1 MATTLVG
8 ALAESLVSLGEY
20 LHTDYE
26 PDAEYVDGV
35 IEERNV
41 GEYDHSRWQDALLA
55 WFRAKG
61 REWNVRALAE
71 LRVRVSATRYRVPDV
86 VVFRRDQ
93 PIEQILT
100 RTPIAVFEVLS
111 PDDRMSRILVKLADY
126 ERMGIRTILVIDP
139 KTRSFYQYAKGNL
152 DLCPS
157 TLVALAGSDAV
168 VDWTEVTE
176 LFND

>member
-1 MATTLVG
+1 MAATLVR
-8 ALAESLVSLGEY
+8 LPPLVSLGEY
-20 LHTDYE
+20 LHTSYE

-41 GEYDHSRWQDALLA
+41 GEYDHAKWQHALEL
-55 WFRAKG
+55 WFHQHG
-61 REWNVRALAE
+61 REWNLRALAE
-71 LRVRVSATRYRVPDV
+71 LRVQVSPTRYRVPDV
-86 VVFRRDQ
+86 VVFRRDY

-100 RTPIAVFEVLS
+100 RTPLAVFEVLS
-111 PDDRMSRILVKLADY
+111 PDDRMSRILAKLDDY
-126 ERMGIRTILVIDP
+126 ERMGIRTVLVVDP
-139 KTRSFYQYAKGNL
+139 KTRHFYQYEKGNL

-157 TLVALAGSDAV
+157 PLVTLAGSDAV